1 MPISVKCAECGK
13 GLRAP
18 DALAGKKAK
27 CPQCGGV
34 IPIPAAVSDAEEFE
48 DDPPVPKPTA
58 PKPSVPKASAK
69 STTRAAKKKVEEE
82 EDYGDADMD
91 ADEESE
97 DGRRACPM
105 CGEMI
110 VATAAKCRYCG
121 EVLDSDL
128 RKSGKSR
135 SGRRGKAVQQD
146 VKTIAKHQKAL
157 IICILIQIA
166 AFCVQLGVPPQLR
179 PIVSLAYLV
188 TSLAATVF
196 VFMLAMKL
204 YSTGM
209 GIFLGILSLIPCLGL
224 LILLMVNSKATT
236 ALKES
241 GIKVGFLGAKLSDL

>member
-58 PKPSVPKASAK
+58 PKPSVSKASAK

-82 EDYGDADMD
+82 EDYGDADADMD

-110 VATAAKCRYCG
+110 VAPAAKCRYCG
-121 EVLDSDL
+121 EVLDSGL

-135 SGRRGKAVQQD
+135 SGRRGKRERRCCL
-146 VKTIAKHQKAL
+146 IAKYAGMQPKKA
-157 IICILIQIA
+157 
-166 AFCVQLGVPPQLR
+166 
-179 PIVSLAYLV
+179 
-188 TSLAATVF
+188 
-196 VFMLAMKL
+196 
-204 YSTGM
+204 
-209 GIFLGILSLIPCLGL
+209 
-224 LILLMVNSKATT
+224 
-236 ALKES
+236 
-241 GIKVGFLGAKLSDL
+241 

>member
-82 EDYGDADMD
+82 EDYGDAD
-91 ADEESE
+91 ADMESE

-135 SGRRGKAVQQD
+135 SGRRGKTVQQD